1 MKFDWSL
8 GWQRSNFVLV
18 LAGADE
24 LESVLYMDAAYSRA
38 LGHAAPCRARIDAV
52 ESSIWG

>member
-52 ESSIWG
+52 ESSI